1 MPISAISTIK
11 LGQIYRLNRV
21 QNAPHDMILTHPLR
35 QAGRQQQL
43 LLPITRQ
50 KVLSHDRK
58 S

>member
-1 MPISAISTIK
+1 
-11 LGQIYRLNRV
+11 
-21 QNAPHDMILTHPLR
+21 MILTHPLR